1 MAGLQVL
8 EGMVDLVVA
17 EASAEGREVVETAA
31 AALAAAAMVAER
43 STRADA
49 ECLRPSRPTCQERL
63 RPASPGGS

>member
-1 MAGLQVL
+1 M
-8 EGMVDLVVA
+8 A